1 MLQDLIQ
8 DMDQSQIHQVQH
20 SDSMYTKQKIIQV
33 SMECVHQD
41 SLIVL
46 QVDIIQI
53 YWLKRIKMKD
63 LWIGEIVNHKL
74 DLYHHQVEGVWDQVI
89 W

>member
-41 SLIVL
+41 
-46 QVDIIQI
+46 
-53 YWLKRIKMKD
+53 
-63 LWIGEIVNHKL
+63 N
-74 DLYHHQVEGVWDQVI
+74 
-89 W
+89 